1 MCGFCCVYAGLF
13 ALLSCWFCYHPRMRD
28 IPEAAR
34 ALCRVTPLLRTPVLG
49 CRLKL
54 ESLQR
59 TGSVQIRGAA
69 LKLSRLAAVDRT
81 AGVVAASAG
90 NQGLGLACVG
100 RKLGIPVRVV
110 VPESAPRCK
119 REGISS
125 FGAELVRHGVTTVEA
140 EKVGRRMA
148 AQRDALFVSPC
159 EDLDVMEGD
168 GAWLGHELLS
178 QGAPLSQIVV
188 PMGHGGLAAGLATA
202 LCEEGVEVIGVQPEV
217 HSAMSASLEV
227 DRALTDF
234 QGPRTLC
241 EELEGGVG
249 WRSYRAVKQYLRQL
263 ILVSEAEIADAVAF
277 AFHRL
282 GLIVEPSAAVVLAA
296 VCSGRLRVNDRTV
309 LLIAGGNLDGD
320 VLQRCL
326 RARSAS
332 PGSIASE
339 RRVG

>member
-1 MCGFCCVYAGLF
+1 MYARL
-13 ALLSCWFCYHPRMRD
+13 APRFCYHPRMRD

-34 ALCRVTPLLRTPVLG
+34 ALCRVTPLLRTPTLG

-90 NQGLGLACVG
+90 NQGLALACVG

-110 VPESAPRCK
+110 VPDSAARCK

-125 FGAELVRHGVTTVEA
+125 FGAELIRQGATTVEA
-140 EKVGRRMA
+140 EKAGRRVA
-148 AQRDALFVSPC
+148 ALRDALFVSPC
-159 EDLDVMEGD
+159 EDLDVIEGD
-168 GAWLGHELLS
+168 GSWLGQELLQ
-178 QGAPLSQIVV
+178 QGASLSQIVV
-188 PMGHGGLAAGLATA
+188 PMGNGGLAAGLASA
-202 LCEEGVEVIGVQPEV
+202 VCEEGVEVIGVQPEL
-217 HSAMSASLEV
+217 HSAMSASLAC
-227 DRALTDF
+227 DRALTEF

-249 WRSYRAVKQYLRQL
+249 WRSFRAVKQYLRRL
-263 ILVSEAEIADAVAF
+263 ILVSETEIMDAVAF

-282 GLIVEPSAAVVLAA
+282 GLIIEPSAAVVLAA
-296 VCSGRLRVNDRTV
+296 VVSGRLSVSERTV

-326 RARSAS
+326 GARSSHGPA
-332 PGSIASE
+332 ATQE

>member
-1 MCGFCCVYAGLF
+1 
-13 ALLSCWFCYHPRMRD
+13 MRD

-34 ALCRVTPLLRTPVLG
+34 ALCRVTPLLHTPTLG

-54 ESLQR
+54 ESQQR

-90 NQGLGLACVG
+90 NQGLALACVG

-119 REGISS
+119 REAISS
-125 FGAELVRHGVTTVEA
+125 FGAELIRNGATPVEA
-140 EKVGRRMA
+140 EKAGRRLA
-148 AQRDALFVSPC
+148 ALRDALFVSPC
-159 EDLDVMEGD
+159 EDLDVIEGD
-168 GAWLGHELLS
+168 GSWLGQELLQ
-178 QGAPLSQIVV
+178 QGAAPSQIVV
-188 PMGHGGLAAGLATA
+188 PMGHGGLAAGLASA
-202 LCEEGVEVIGVQPEV
+202 VCEEGIEVIGVQPEV
-217 HSAMSASLEV
+217 HSAMSASLAC
-227 DRALTDF
+227 DRALTEF
-234 QGPRTLC
+234 HGPRTLC

-249 WRSYRAVKQYLRQL
+249 WRSFRAVKQYLRR
-263 ILVSEAEIADAVAF
+263 LVLVTEGEIMDAVAF
-277 AFHRL
+277 AFQRL

-296 VCSGRLRVNDRTV
+296 VCSGRLSVGERTV
-309 LLIAGGNLDGD
+309 LLITGGNLDGD

-326 RARSAS
+326 SARTRQLRTL
-332 PGSIASE
+332 GRE

>member
-1 MCGFCCVYAGLF
+1 
-13 ALLSCWFCYHPRMRD
+13 MRD

-34 ALCRVTPLLRTPVLG
+34 ALCRVTPLLRMPVLG

-59 TGSVQIRGAA
+59 TGSVQLRGAA

-90 NQGLGLACVG
+90 NQGLALACVG

-125 FGAELVRHGVTTVEA
+125 FGAELIRQGTSMVEA
-140 EKVGRRMA
+140 EKAGRRVA
-148 AQRDALFVSPC
+148 ALRDALFVSPC

-168 GAWLGHELLS
+168 GAWLGHELLT
-178 QGAPLSQIVV
+178 QGSGLSQIVV
-188 PMGHGGLAAGLATA
+188 PMGHGGLAAGLASA
-202 LCEEGVEVIGVQPEV
+202 VCEEGIEVIGVQPEV
-217 HSAMSASLEV
+217 HSAMSASLAC
-227 DRALTDF
+227 DRALTEF
-234 QGPRTLC
+234 LGPRTLC

-249 WRSYRAVKQYLRQL
+249 WRSFRAVKQYLRQL
-263 ILVSEAEIADAVAF
+263 VLVSESEIMDAVAF

-296 VCSGRLRVNDRTV
+296 VFSGRLSVSESTV
-309 LLIAGGNLDGD
+309 LVISGGNLDGD

-326 RARSAS
+326 AART
-332 PGSIASE
+332 GSQATDVHA